1 MVKTQQTLFVIFAGL
16 QQQVAP
22 GAYYIARDGYP
33 TVMRSKAARFSSF
46 ADAKEFANESRI
58 ALNGH
63 TYIGLE
69 DFTVLELKGY
79 EPFNNSGSDEGDT

>member
-1 MVKTQQTLFVIFAGL
+1 MAKTQQTLFVIVASP
-16 QQQVAP
+16 QQHVAP
-22 GAYYIARDGYP
+22 GTYYIALDGQP

-46 ADAKEFANESRI
+46 ADAKEFAKESRI

-69 DFTVLELKGY
+69 DFTDVELKGY
-79 EPFNNSGSDEGDT
+79 EPFNHSGSE

>member
-1 MVKTQQTLFVIFAGL
+1 MAKMQQTLFVIFAGP

-46 ADAKEFANESRI
+46 ADAKEFAEENRI
-58 ALNGH
+58 ALNDH
-63 TYIGLE
+63 TYINQE
-69 DFTVLELKGY
+69 DFTDGELKGQA
-79 EPFNNSGSDEGDT
+79 PFE

>member
-1 MVKTQQTLFVIFAGL
+1 MAKTQQTLFVIFAGL

-22 GAYYIARDGYP
+22 GAYYIARDGCP

-46 ADAKEFANESRI
+46 ADAKVFAKESRI
-58 ALNGH
+58 ALDGH

-69 DFTVLELKGY
+69 DFTDLELNGY
-79 EPFNNSGSDEGDT
+79 EPFNNLGSE

>member
-1 MVKTQQTLFVIFAGL
+1 MAKTQQTLFVIFAGP

-22 GAYYIARDGYP
+22 GAYYIARDGGP

-46 ADAKEFANESRI
+46 ADAKEFAKESRI

-69 DFTVLELKGY
+69 DFTDLDLRGSEA
-79 EPFNNSGSDEGDT
+79 FTNSGSE